1 MKTLVSKFEEI
12 CEQYANKIA
21 LLFLGTPFTYS
32 ELKELIE
39 KFAAGLRELGAN
51 KEDKIL
57 IYLWDCPQWVISF
70 LAIQKIGAVPIPI
83 NPDCSLYELEH
94 FIRNS
99 EAKMIICHD
108 VNVGYVK
115 QASAQSKLK
124 KIIVTN
130 IADLLP
136 WWKKWFGRAF
146 DRIPRGEVSR
156 DPEIR
161 FFLKLIRKS
170 SFKLIKSEGENAL
183 GAIFYT
189 SGVGDLPR
197 GVPYSHDHL
206 LDNLNRAG
214 EIWGELLKQR
224 EHKLL
229 LLMPLFHV
237 LGAIMLFGLGFQAGN
252 TVILMPRINI
262 DAILEA
268 IQREKVCL
276 LGGFPKIY
284 KMILEH
290 ERLEMYKLSS
300 LEYCI
305 CGGDF
310 LPSQIIGKWKSKFGL
325 PIYQIYATTEVGLI
339 SASSLNKELPLGSVG
354 YVLSGRRIRLVKPGT
369 LELISS
375 GEVGELLVGSDH
387 MPSGYWNS
395 PEESARSFIEMEG
408 DKWLRT
414 GDLFEVDKG
423 GLLWFKGRV
432 EDIIEV
438 ENQRVMALEIEAV
451 LRDHPSV
458 LDACVVG
465 VGDGERVKAF
475 VVLRGGVRG
484 ITAQDLIR
492 WCQERLPSHKIPNY
506 IEFRDLLPRSSTG
519 KLLRR
524 RLREEERRRA
534 GSSL

>member
-1 MKTLVSKFEEI
+1 
-12 CEQYANKIA
+12 
-21 LLFLGTPFTYS
+21 
-32 ELKELIE
+32 
-39 KFAAGLRELGAN
+39 
-51 KEDKIL
+51 
-57 IYLWDCPQWVISF
+57 
-70 LAIQKIGAVPIPI
+70 
-83 NPDCSLYELEH
+83 
-94 FIRNS
+94 
-99 EAKMIICHD
+99 
-108 VNVGYVK
+108 
-115 QASAQSKLK
+115 
-124 KIIVTN
+124 
-130 IADLLP
+130 
-136 WWKKWFGRAF
+136 
-146 DRIPRGEVSR
+146 
-156 DPEIR
+156 
-161 FFLKLIRKS
+161 
-170 SFKLIKSEGENAL
+170 
-183 GAIFYT
+183 
-189 SGVGDLPR
+189 
-197 GVPYSHDHL
+197 
-206 LDNLNRAG
+206 
-214 EIWGELLKQR
+214 
-224 EHKLL
+224 
-229 LLMPLFHV
+229 
-237 LGAIMLFGLGFQAGN
+237 MLFGLGFQAGN